1 MGLYS
6 FPYLTAY
13 DVYVDVLRYLI
24 NFMVVLSVFVACDRL
39 SHVAKYLLYKLKAKR
54 WGSPPPTPPSG
65 EVPELGPY
73 TIFAPTNAAFDEFL
87 LLLGGGR
94 TRIPLQAFI
103 RLPELQDILL
113 YHIYYGDY
121 TTDVMFNNT
130 GMISTLGSELVTM
143 KDPRWTEGLIAL
155 NDACVD
161 KPTTGYPC
169 AEQLEFD
176 KCYEPF
182 MVSPLAAGWQGG
194 FCQKNMQEMYLQ

>member
-1 MGLYS
+1 
-6 FPYLTAY
+6 
-13 DVYVDVLRYLI
+13 
-24 NFMVVLSVFVACDRL
+24 
-39 SHVAKYLLYKLKAKR
+39 
-54 WGSPPPTPPSG
+54 
-65 EVPELGPY
+65 
-73 TIFAPTNAAFDEFL
+73 
-87 LLLGGGR
+87 
-94 TRIPLQAFI
+94 
-103 RLPELQDILL
+103 LPELQDILL

-182 MVSPLAAGWQGG
+182 MVSPLAAGW
-194 FCQKNMQEMYLQ
+194 